1 MDVRFVS
8 PAGVE
13 VFDAAELP
21 ALLARTDG
29 LVWVDV
35 PVWDE
40 QAERTLRT
48 TFGFHPLAI
57 RDSANRNQVPKIH
70 RYDDHLFL
78 VLHAPQPG
86 AGGHVHYVELD
97 QFIGDRYLV
106 TVHGPLNPAVD
117 QAAAM
122 VEVDAVLGRLK
133 SGKLKPDKAF
143 ELSYALLTALTGRL
157 RTYTAELTKDV
168 WMLEQRVTGDHLGD
182 PETFLDEMFRARHGL
197 LTVSTMSALS
207 REVYGRMVTITA
219 CGPGHGQSL
228 LLDAV
233 DQFHH
238 LSVMAD
244 TQKSYL
250 QGTIEFYQ
258 ARTNTKM
265 TIAAERLAVIAAVT
279 LPITALSSVL
289 GMNLIVNGET
299 HWLPAGRHT
308 RRHAGH
314 VDDAAGVGE
323 AQGLVLADELVSRRG
338 SRQTT
343 EPARC
348 DHSRTARACRAA
360 HAPAGQVCR
369 DLQSVPLADR
379 TGTEGALRGG
389 GRGTGRF
396 AGSVGRRAVPARR
409 LCRAGDLT

>member
-1 MDVRFVS
+1 MEVRFVS

-13 VFDAAELP
+13 LCDAIDLP
-21 ALLARTDG
+21 ALLPRADG
-29 LVWVDV
+29 LVWVDI
-35 PVWDE
+35 PEWDE
-40 QAERTLRT
+40 QAEQTLT
-48 TFGFHPLAI
+48 STFGFHPLAV
-57 RDSANRNQVPKIH
+57 RDCANRNQVPKIH

-86 AGGHVHYVELD
+86 VSGHVHYVELD
-97 QFIGDRYLV
+97 QFIGERYLV

-117 QAAAM
+117 QSAAM
-122 VEVDAVLGRLK
+122 VEVDAVLGRLV
-133 SGKLKPDKAF
+133 SGKLKPNRGF

-157 RTYTAELTKDV
+157 RAYTAELTKDV
-168 WMLEQRVTGDHLGD
+168 WALEQRVTGGHLGN

-207 REVYGRMVTITA
+207 REVYSRMVTITA

-238 LSVMAD
+238 LSVMAE
-244 TQKSYL
+244 TQKAYL
-250 QGTIEFYQ
+250 HGTIEFYQ

-299 HWLPAGRHT
+299 HWILLAIT
-308 RRHAGH
+308 LAIML
-314 VDDAAGVGE
+314 AMSTTL
-323 AQGLVLADELVSRRG
+323 LVWAKRKG
-338 SRQTT
+338 W
-343 EPARC
+343 
-348 DHSRTARACRAA
+348 
-360 HAPAGQVCR
+360 
-369 DLQSVPLADR
+369 
-379 TGTEGALRGG
+379 
-389 GRGTGRF
+389 F
-396 AGSVGRRAVPARR
+396 
-409 LCRAGDLT
+409 